1 MSELNLRE
9 LRQGKGMTLNELATI
24 MGVSIQTIRNW
35 ESGKKI
41 PSTAMAKLRQVF
53 NLEGGDGSNVASNIN
68 GDINQNSGLVIEA
81 LIKQLEIKDNQID
94 KLLRIIEKLN
104 K

>member
-1 MSELNLRE
+1 ME
-9 LRQGKGMTLNELATI
+9 KGMTLNELASI

-41 PSTAMAKLRQVF
+41 PSTAMVKLRQVF
-53 NLEGGDGSNVASNIN
+53 NLDGGDGSNVASNIN